1 MLKELKFV
9 QGAVAKKDLLPALT
23 HFRIEGGF
31 VRGYNG
37 TIALCSPIP
46 FDIDCTPKAEP
57 LVKAIQNCNETVQLS
72 MTPAGRL
79 SIKSGS
85 FKAFIDC
92 VEGETPHVEPDGE
105 PIEVDG
111 AALLGAL
118 KSLAPFVGEDAS
130 RPWAN
135 GVLLSGQSA
144 FATNNIILVEYWV
157 GVNFPHM
164 VNVPRM
170 AIKEMLRINE
180 PPIRAQM
187 TDKSLTFHYTDGR
200 WVRTQL
206 LDVGW
211 PDVRK
216 ILDRPSTQ
224 RPVDTRIFEGLKV
237 LKPFADKMG
246 RVLFTGE
253 GIRTHQDDAEGATYD
268 IDKFGYEGVYAL
280 QMLDLLNGVANTV
293 DFTAYPD
300 PCIFHG
306 DRMRGAIIG
315 MLL

>member
-9 QGAVAKKDLLPALT
+9 QGSVAKKDFLPSLK

-37 TIALCSPIP
+37 TLALCSPIP

-57 LVKAIQNCNETVQLS
+57 LVKAIQNCTETVQLS

-79 SIKSGS
+79 SVKSGS
-85 FKAFIDC
+85 FKAFIEC
-92 VEGETPHVEPDGE
+92 VEGETPHVEPEGDH
-105 PIEVDG
+105 IEMDG
-111 AALLGAL
+111 AALLATL
-118 KSLAPFVGEDAS
+118 KALAPFIGEDAS

-144 FATNNIILVEYWV
+144 FATNNIVLVEYWV
-157 GVNFPHM
+157 GVEFPHV

-180 PPIRAQM
+180 PPTHAQM
-187 TDKSLTFHYTDGR
+187 TDKSMTFHYPDGR

-206 LDVGW
+206 LEVGW
-211 PDVRK
+211 PDMRK
-216 ILDRPSTQ
+216 ILDKPSTQ
-224 RPVDTRIFEGLKV
+224 TPVDVRLFDGLKV
-237 LKPFADKMG
+237 LKPFVDKMG
-246 RVLFTGE
+246 RVLFSETGVRTHHEEGE
-253 GIRTHQDDAEGATYD
+253 GAAFAIEPFVGA
-268 IDKFGYEGVYAL
+268 GVYAIEMLELL
-280 QMLDLLNGVANTV
+280 QGVANTA
-293 DFTAYPD
+293 DFTTYPD
-300 PCIFHG
+300 PCLFYG
-306 DRMRGAIIG
+306 DRIRGAIIG